1 LDRSIQP
8 IELGTGHGIGLVK
21 RVKKPMKIG
30 QEQEK
35 LGTGPFFDSL
45 TIPDFKSMQKLT
57 INVRMNVIDVTST
70 R

>member
-1 LDRSIQP
+1 
-8 IELGTGHGIGLVK
+8 
-21 RVKKPMKIG
+21 MKIG